1 MRTFL
6 INFVYTSG
14 QSNNADF
21 VLLTQETF
29 PTSQQINKHIQSTAA
44 EKGLHV
50 HGSILW
56 TGIHE
61 LNESDEQQFKP
72 EEE

>member
-1 MRTFL
+1 M
-6 INFVYTSG
+6 SG
-14 QSNNADF
+14 QSHNADF
-21 VLLTQETF
+21 VIMTQSTF

-44 EKGLHV
+44 ERGLQV
-50 HGSILW
+50 HGSVLW

-61 LNESDEQQFKP
+61 LSESDEAQFQP